1 MRIVSNI
8 AAMNT
13 HRVLTGTDSAMN
25 KNLEK
30 LSSGLRINRAADDA
44 AGLAITEKMKNQ
56 ISGLNVAA
64 RNAQDAISL
73 IQTAEGALT
82 ETHSILNRMR
92 DLTLQAKN
100 GSYAKDDQQKLD
112 TEFKQLLSELGRIST
127 DIEFNKK
134 TLLNGDFSGAG
145 NEIVFQVGANQGQTI
160 GVNVGDMSV
169 SGMGMSM
176 TGKAI
181 DGLNPALGA
190 SGLALVSNAT
200 GTEGET
206 LKAESYDAVLGVIDG
221 AIDKVSEQRANLGAV
236 QNRLEHTINSL
247 NVTAENLSASK
258 SRISEVDMAQEMTAY
273 TKNQILIQSATAMLA
288 QANTKPQSVLNLL
301 S

>member
-13 HRVLTGTDSAMN
+13 HRVLSGTDNAMN

-56 ISGLNVAA
+56 ISGLQVAT

-100 GSYAKDDQQKLD
+100 GSYDEDDRSKLD
-112 TEFKQLLSELGRIST
+112 TEFQQLKTELNRIATQVEFNGKVLLSGAFEST
-127 DIEFNKK
+127 
-134 TLLNGDFSGAG
+134 TLDFQ
-145 NEIVFQVGANQGQTI
+145 IGANEGQQISVNIGNLTI
-160 GVNVGDMSV
+160 
-169 SGMGMSM
+169 SGMGLDANLNISGGSSSADYDSVI
-176 TGKAI
+176 TALDSAI
-181 DGLNPALGA
+181 D
-190 SGLALVSNAT
+190 V
-200 GTEGET
+200 
-206 LKAESYDAVLGVIDG
+206 
-221 AIDKVSEQRANLGAV
+221 VSEQRSNLGAV

-247 NVTAENLSASK
+247 QVTAENLSASK

-288 QANTKPQSVLNLL
+288 QANTKPQSVLQLL
-301 S
+301 G